1 MVSLVIRFLAA
12 ATVPHAP
19 DLQPIPMPQA
29 SDLLRLS
36 DSLWLWHVYD
46 PAVKSDLFSSAV
58 KTDARLFLID
68 PIPLAPSCLEE
79 MAVPIGGA
87 SVLVTN
93 LNHLRAAAAFARQF
107 DAPIF
112 AARLVVGEFS
122 ATSARTIA
130 DGERIGPGVSAV
142 VIDGAA
148 TGETAF
154 HFADDG
160 GTMVVGDALINF
172 EPYGFTLLPPK
183 YCSDQKAMR
192 RSLRR
197 LLDWPFEHL
206 LFAHGTPILTAARER
221 LEMLLR

>member
-1 MVSLVIRFLAA
+1 
-12 ATVPHAP
+12 
-19 DLQPIPMPQA
+19 MPQA

-36 DSLWLWHVYD
+36 DSLWLWQVYD

-79 MAVPIGGA
+79 MAVPIGVA

-112 AARLVVGEFS
+112 AAGSVVGEFS
-122 ATSARTIA
+122 VASARTISN
-130 DGERIGPGVSAV
+130 GEKIGPGVSAIA
-142 VIDGAA
+142 IDGAA
-148 TGETAF
+148 TGENAF
-154 HFADDG
+154 HFANDN

-183 YCSDQKAMR
+183 YCSDQKTMR

-197 LLDWPFEHL
+197 LLDWPFERL

>member
-1 MVSLVIRFLAA
+1 M
-12 ATVPHAP
+12 PH
-19 DLQPIPMPQA
+19 A

-36 DSLWLWHVYD
+36 DSLWLWQVYD
-46 PAVKSDLFSSAV
+46 PAMKSDLFSTAV

-112 AARLVVGEFS
+112 AAGSVVGEFS
-122 ATSARTIA
+122 AASATTIA
-130 DGERIGPGVSAV
+130 DGKNIGPGVSAV
-142 VIDGAA
+142 AIDGAA

-154 HFADDG
+154 YFADDG

-172 EPYGFTLLPPK
+172 EPCGFALLPSK

-197 LLDWPFEHL
+197 LLDWPFDRL
-206 LFAHGTPILTAARER
+206 LFAHGTPILTAGRER